1 MSFRVIGC
9 LVAVIVVCVVTSTG
23 RGSQPITLTLLSWPK
38 SDGRWV
44 FELIPTYGLATMKKS
59 EMRNFGAETLAH
71 QGIAA
76 DTLADLKHRL
86 ALYRSGELRVYWTV
100 VPDTVIQLP
109 PQHVVTQ
116 VTSFAESRHIPIL
129 FKTAGKP

>member
-9 LVAVIVVCVVTSTG
+9 LVTVIVVCVVTLTG

-44 FELIPTYGLATMKKS
+44 FELVPTYGLATMKKS
-59 EMRNFGAETLAH
+59 EMRNFAAETLAH
-71 QGIAA
+71 HGIAA
-76 DTLADLKHRL
+76 DTLPDLKHRL
-86 ALYRSGELRVYWTV
+86 ALYGAGELRVCWAV
-100 VPDTVIQLP
+100 VPGTVIQLP
-109 PQHVVTQ
+109 PQHIVEQ

>member
-1 MSFRVIGC
+1 MSFR
-9 LVAVIVVCVVTSTG
+9 IVGYLLTVVGVCIVTSSSRST
-23 RGSQPITLTLLSWPK
+23 QPITLTLLSWPN
-38 SDGRWV
+38 SHGRWV

-59 EMRNFGAETLAH
+59 EMRNFAAETLAH
-71 QGIAA
+71 HGIAA

-86 ALYRSGELRVYWTV
+86 ALYGPGELRVCWAV
-100 VPDTVIQLP
+100 VPGTVIQLP
-109 PQHVVTQ
+109 PQHIVKQ